1 MIIDNS
7 ETIYINLSGNNG
19 MATGGSGDILYRNHC
34 RRFCASTYYPE
45 AARLGVYLH
54 GCAGDTAAFNKG
66 FHSMTASDVLNA
78 ILELLK
84 EITLD

>member
-1 MIIDNS
+1 
-7 ETIYINLSGNNG
+7 
-19 MATGGSGDILYRNHC
+19 MATGGSGDILTGIIAGL
-34 RRFCASTYYPE
+34 CAQHMPLSE

-54 GCAGDTAAFNKG
+54 GCAGDTAAFNKA

-78 ILELLK
+78 IPELLK